1 MTVEICMNDDVFF
14 VPPLFMFPRK
24 RMKDELMDLC
34 VLVQMFGNMATHL
47 GQIMIS
53 ASAEF
58 PFAASRGFLFTT
70 VFIVTVGLNNEI
82 KE

>member
-1 MTVEICMNDDVFF
+1 
-14 VPPLFMFPRK
+14 
-24 RMKDELMDLC
+24 
-34 VLVQMFGNMATHL
+34 MATHL
-47 GQIMIS
+47 GQIMIILIS

-82 KE
+82 NLFRNI